1 MTLRIA
7 ADIGGTFTDFVFVD
21 DTTGAVS
28 TGKVPSTPD
37 NAARGILNG
46 LTTLVADPAQIESIV
61 HGTTVGLNAF
71 LERKGARVLLIM
83 TAGLRDAYTIAR
95 GDRKDLYTLQYR
107 KPERLVPRRDVLE
120 VRERLRWDGSV
131 MMPLQEVDFD
141 SIIAKIRAEGITAVA
156 VCFIHAYLN
165 PVHELRAR
173 EILTQAVPGL
183 SVALSHEIAREWREY
198 ERASSAVMNAYIAPK
213 IERYLST
220 LTAELEQLQV
230 QAPLY
235 VMKSNGGVMSARI
248 ARQQPVHTLLSG
260 PVGGTVGGMLLA
272 ETMQRPNLICVDMG
286 GTSFDV
292 SLITNGQPGITSETE
307 LEGLPLL
314 LPLVEIHT
322 IGAGGGSLAWLE
334 AGALRVGPQSAGA
347 VPGPICYGRG
357 GTQLTVTDA
366 NLFLG
371 RIGAGSLLGGRM
383 QLESEATAQ
392 AMAGMAGE
400 INLSANELAEGILAI
415 VNAKMAD
422 AIRTITVQRGI
433 DPREYALVAYGGA
446 GPMHAVWLARELE
459 IGEVIVPWSPG
470 TFSAQGMLHA
480 DVRHDLA
487 LNFYRKLE
495 QVSVEDVVSGY
506 EEMMQAGRA
515 LLRDELVADA
525 DVYFLYSTDMR
536 YIGQEYSV
544 NVPVSWPIDL
554 GAARRT
560 FDEVYQTRFGHSTPD
575 VPAEFVNLRLAAMGR
590 LPRSAANGAPPV
602 AGDPVKGTR
611 DISFDG
617 KLYATTILERSRL
630 QVGQSYAGPLVI
642 EEDTA
647 TTIMPPGFL
656 ARVDVTGNLIITPE

>member
-1 MTLRIA
+1 MALRIA

-21 DTTGAVS
+21 DTTGTIS

-46 LTTLVADPAQIESIV
+46 LTSLVADPSQIGLIV

-131 MMPLQEVDFD
+131 MTPLHDEDFEP
-141 SIIAKIRAEGITAVA
+141 IIAKIKAENITAVA

-173 EILTQAVPGL
+173 EILAQAVPGL

-198 ERASSAVMNAYIAPK
+198 ERASSAVMSAYIAPK
-213 IERYLST
+213 IEQYLST
-220 LTAELEQLQV
+220 LTDELEQLQV
-230 QAPLY
+230 QALLY

-272 ETMQRPNLICVDMG
+272 ETLQRPNLICVDMG

-322 IGAGGGSLAWLE
+322 IGAGGGSLVWLE

-357 GTQLTVTDA
+357 GTQPTVTDA

-371 RIGAGSLLGGRM
+371 RIGADSLLGSRM
-383 QLESEATAQ
+383 HLEVETTATA
-392 AMAGMAGE
+392 MARMAGE
-400 INLSANELAEGILAI
+400 LNLNAEALAEGILAI

-459 IGEVIVPWSPG
+459 IGEIIVPWSPG

-487 LNFYRKLE
+487 QNFYRKLE
-495 QVSVEDVVSGY
+495 QVIAQDVSAGY
-506 EEMMQAGRA
+506 EGMIRVGRVI
-515 LLRDELVADA
+515 LRDEQVAEQDM
-525 DVYFLYSTDMR
+525 YFLYSADIR

-544 NVPVSWPIDL
+544 NVPVRWPVDL
-554 GAARRT
+554 EEVRCT
-560 FDEVYQTRFGHSTPD
+560 FDEVYQMRFGHSTPG

-590 LPRSAANGAPPV
+590 LPRSIANGAPV
-602 AGDPVKGTR
+602 ENGDPVKGKR
-611 DISFDG
+611 RIIFDG
-617 KLYATTILERSRL
+617 RSFLTTILERSRL
-630 QVGQSYAGPLVI
+630 QIGQVYAGPLVI

-647 TTIMPPGFL
+647 TTVMPPGYR
-656 ARVDVTGNLIITPE
+656 AKVDVTGNLIITPE